1 MLKRISYIESSVYN
15 PYKNL
20 ALEYYLLRHCDET
33 EIILYLWQNDKT
45 VVIGRNQNAW
55 QECCLQSLEAAGGC
69 LARRLS
75 GGGAVYHDLGNL
87 NYSFIAAKG
96 NYDVQ
101 KQLNIIYAA
110 LDSLGLSVEFSGRND
125 ILCNGRK
132 ISGTAFFEYNG
143 FCCQHGTLLL
153 NVDVEKLTA
162 CLNVDLVKLESNG
175 VASVQA
181 RVMNLQELQPDLT
194 ICRLKSALRSAFE
207 QIYDMQMQL
216 ICLPEDEPELAER
229 EEFFSSWQ
237 WRFGRKIRFQQELSR
252 RFSWGNFC
260 LRLQIKSGRI
270 RNAMVYSDALYTGL
284 ISGFA
289 RKLYGVCYTN
299 DDICNALRQC
309 AALKEELVMR
319 DELLCWLQ
327 GVEI

>member
-1 MLKRISYIESSVYN
+1 MLKSISYIESSAYN

-20 ALEYYLLRHCDET
+20 ALEDYLLRHCGET
-33 EIILYLWQNDKT
+33 EIILYLWQNEKT

-55 QECCLQSLEAAGGC
+55 QECRLQSLEAAGGC

-87 NYSFIAAKG
+87 NYSFITAKG

-101 KQLNIIYAA
+101 KQLTVIYAA
-110 LDSLGLSVEFSGRND
+110 LDSLGLGVEFSGRND
-125 ILCNGRK
+125 ILYNGRK
-132 ISGTAFFEYNG
+132 ISGTAFFEHNG

-162 CLNVDLVKLESNG
+162 YLNVDLAKLESNG

-181 RVMNLQELQPDLT
+181 RVMNLQELQPDLE
-194 ICRLKSALRSAFE
+194 IGRLKSALRSAFE
-207 QIYDMQMQL
+207 QVYAMPMQL

-229 EEFFSSWQ
+229 EDFFSSWQ
-237 WRFGRKIRFQQELSR
+237 WRFGRKIRFQLELSR
-252 RFSWGNFC
+252 RFSRGNFC
-260 LRLQIKSGRI
+260 LQLQIESGRI

-284 ISGFA
+284 LSGFGQ
-289 RKLYGVCYTN
+289 KLYGVYYTN
-299 DDICNALRQC
+299 DDICDALRQC
-309 AALKEELVMR
+309 SALKEELAMR
-319 DELLCWLQ
+319 DDLLCWLQ
-327 GVEI
+327 GVAI